1 MIAMLLQCF
10 HKDRNAGH
18 RVTIAVMCYITIKF
32 SRETGDDV
40 TTIIAELA
48 SSLTQPGH
56 DRSLWLISPSFP
68 TSILTCLMVVM
79 SCWGYWRL

>member
-32 SRETGDDV
+32 SRETGDG
-40 TTIIAELA
+40 
-48 SSLTQPGH
+48 PYGK
-56 DRSLWLISPSFP
+56 SP
-68 TSILTCLMVVM
+68 ILYRGIRVRGYVKKKKVV
-79 SCWGYWRL
+79 L